1 MMPHHRDV
9 PAGGKPAGRARTA
22 LAFRR
27 LPDWNAAMPSTKAR
41 PTQRLPQIVRVMR
54 ARPRLVLAAC
64 LAAAVIVL
72 LPGRHSL
79 ASRMIIGWDVGVVA
93 YLLGAAV
100 AIGRA
105 DIARIRRQ
113 AAQEDEGQLAILTL
127 TAAASLACLG
137 AIVFEL
143 VSAGKQGRDP
153 LHLALAI
160 VTIALSWAF
169 IHTIF
174 ALHYAHEFYAEG
186 RHKSG
191 GLAFPGDAEP
201 DYWDFVYFS
210 LVIGMTSQVS
220 DVAVTAKPI
229 RRIVT
234 AHGVVSFVFNTTL
247 LALAV
252 NIAASA
258 L

>member
-1 MMPHHRDV
+1 
-9 PAGGKPAGRARTA
+9 
-22 LAFRR
+22 
-27 LPDWNAAMPSTKAR
+27 
-41 PTQRLPQIVRVMR
+41 MR
-54 ARPRLVLAAC
+54 ARPRLVLAAG
-64 LAAAVIVL
+64 LALAIIIL
-72 LPGRHSL
+72 LPGRHTL
-79 ASRMIIGWDVGVVA
+79 ASRMIIGWDVGVA
-93 YLLGAAV
+93 IYLVAAV
-100 AIGRA
+100 AAFWRA

-113 AAQEDEGQLAILTL
+113 AAVEDEGGVAILVL
-127 TAAASLACLG
+127 TATATLASLG

-143 VSAGKQGRDP
+143 VNAGRDGRDP

-160 VTIALSWAF
+160 MTIALSWAF

-174 ALHYAHEFYAEG
+174 ALHYAHEFYAKTRG
-186 RHKSG
+186 G
-191 GLAFPGDAEP
+191 GLDFPGQDDP
-201 DYWDFVYFS
+201 DYWDFLYFS

-220 DVAVTAKPI
+220 DVAVTAKPL

>member
-1 MMPHHRDV
+1 MPT
-9 PAGGKPAGRARTA
+9 AKSRAAST
-22 LAFRR
+22 
-27 LPDWNAAMPSTKAR
+27 LPR
-41 PTQRLPQIVRVMR
+41 PLRVMR
-54 ARPRLVLAAC
+54 ARPRLVVAAC
-64 LAAAVIVL
+64 LAVAVIVL
-72 LPGRHSL
+72 MPGRHSL
-79 ASRMIIGWDVGVVA
+79 ASRMIIGWDFGVAV
-93 YLLGAAV
+93 YLLAALS
-100 AIGRA
+100 AFRRA

-113 AAQEDEGQLAILTL
+113 AALEDEGGVAILVL
-127 TAAASLACLG
+127 TATATLASLG

-143 VSAGKQGRDP
+143 VSAGRDGRDP

-160 VTIALSWAF
+160 MTIALSWAF

-174 ALHYAHEFYAEG
+174 ALHYAHEFHAQTRG
-186 RHKSG
+186 G
-191 GLAFPGDAEP
+191 GLAFPGEGEP
-201 DYWDFVYFS
+201 DYWDFLYFS

-220 DVAVTAKPI
+220 DVAVTAKPL
-229 RRIVT
+229 RRIVA